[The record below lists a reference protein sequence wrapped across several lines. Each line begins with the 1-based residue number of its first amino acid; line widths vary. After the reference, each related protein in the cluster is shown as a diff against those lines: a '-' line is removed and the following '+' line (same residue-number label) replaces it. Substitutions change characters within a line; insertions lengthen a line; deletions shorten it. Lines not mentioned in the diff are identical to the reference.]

1 MTNGK
6 ILIGAL
12 ALTLFFLVAG
22 LVRSFFQFP
31 EDKVKYNLL
40 YVRVEGSYENLSLS
54 FDLFLV
60 ACSHRRPISH
70 ALYTNFHVRIQIKY
84 ILWFCFH

>member
-6 ILIGAL
+6 ILVGVL
-12 ALTLFFLVAG
+12 GLTLFFLVTG

-31 EDKVKYNLL
+31 EDQVKYNLL

-54 FDLFLV
+54 FV
-60 ACSHRRPISH
+60 ACPRHWPYHDH
-70 ALYTNFHVRIQIKY
+70 ANQIYTLVLLSLGNNNSPKQLFF
-84 ILWFCFH
+84 L

>member
-6 ILIGAL
+6 IIIGVL

-40 YVRVEGSYENLSLS
+40 HVRVEESYKN
-54 FDLFLV
+54 
-60 ACSHRRPISH
+60 
-70 ALYTNFHVRIQIKY
+70 
-84 ILWFCFH
+84 